1 MYLNVYRPS
10 VIQRQRVNGQ
20 AYNGLIDSV
29 FNDVFGA
36 EATTDNNASVTAHAR
51 FDVVE
56 RADGY
61 EAFIEIPGVAKE
73 DIEINIEGTKVSV
86 KAEAKRDA
94 GKAEGERVIVQ
105 QRRATKYLRSFELP
119 LEVADERAEASYENG
134 VLKLVLPK
142 KEVAQPKRLAIK

>member
-10 VIQRQRVNGQ
+10 VVQRVNGR
-20 AYNGLIDSV
+20 AFGGLVDSV
-29 FNDVFGA
+29 FNDVFA
-36 EATTDNNASVTAHAR
+36 AQSEDSVTAHAR

-56 RADGY
+56 KGDTY

-73 DIEINIEGTKVSV
+73 DIEISIDGTQVSI

-94 GKAEGERVIVQ
+94 VRTEGERVIVQ
-105 QRRATKYLRSFELP
+105 QRRAARYVRNFELP
-119 LEVADERAEASYENG
+119 VEVADDRAEASYENG

-142 KEVAQPKRLAIK
+142 KEVAQPKRLAVK